1 MGRFCLFAYTGL
13 TNRFRHARG
22 LLQLSKSSQAHTI
35 RKKQRVGFGKLFIG
49 WRTKAIFFSKWN
61 QNVGSALRKWND
73 KVKKKS
79 KISPVDVIG
88 GWFKIETEPH
98 FKLVV
103 LSAMKVN

>member
-73 KVKKKS
+73 KVKKNPRFRPLTS
-79 KISPVDVIG
+79 
-88 GWFKIETEPH
+88 
-98 FKLVV
+98 LVV
-103 LSAMKVN
+103 GLRLKQNLISSLWFYLQWK